1 MELPH
6 KTDCLLKRMVR
17 LAYTGLVMMVYT
29 LHTQVGDSAEVMYFA
44 ATSDRNREEW
54 MEAFRKGG

>member
-1 MELPH
+1 
-6 KTDCLLKRMVR
+6 MVR

-54 MEAFRKGG
+54 MEAFRKGALYETHRTYEIQL